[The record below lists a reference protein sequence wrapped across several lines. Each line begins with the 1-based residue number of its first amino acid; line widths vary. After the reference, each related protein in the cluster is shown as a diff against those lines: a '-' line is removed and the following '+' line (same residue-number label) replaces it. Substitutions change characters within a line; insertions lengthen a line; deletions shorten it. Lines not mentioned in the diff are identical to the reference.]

1 MSDTARGPTL
11 RAICRAA
18 AIVVPPTPAHYFAAD
33 TTFQRRLKYADLGAA
48 PSRRHFETGRVRFQ
62 PSKKP
67 VRCLDGLKRK
77 LPSAFSAIL
86 LFVGSVGWCWP
97 VFSELRSAALASPA
111 EASIHPRASHY
122 QRLNRWRGKA
132 DSEIG
137 KLDRFSSSTYAPSAN
152 PHVTGAG
159 LGRESP
165 ARIVVREWS
174 SLQTR
179 VAERGPALAKHA
191 AKEPKPKLKLPVR
204 LASLERAVPPVE
216 VIPSRNPSNAG
227 ALTSRGREKPSRIGA
242 RERSR
247 LRALLAER
255 GRASAIHAT
264 KEPKPSL
271 KPPVR
276 FASLERATPPVQAIP
291 SRIPSNVG
299 AQTSLVDFEAAPF
312 PYHGTMPESGRP
324 FLNAGTEGH
333 LGHVNFRG
341 DVLWESQTFSDDRVL
356 LHIPPGFDPK
366 RPAVMVV
373 FFHGH
378 GANLAQDVRD
388 RQRVPTQITAAGVN
402 AVLVAP
408 QFAVDAADSS
418 AGKFWEP
425 NGFKRFLDEAAV
437 KLARMYGDPRSVF
450 TFARMP
456 IVIVAYSGGFGPT
469 LSVLDRGGVRS
480 RVRGLILLDAL
491 YAGIDKFADWIADNR
506 STFFVSSYTSHT
518 AYHNAYLE
526 RLLRERSVPYSSE
539 LRDSHLRGM
548 VTFLPAGDI
557 SHRDFVTHAWADNQI
572 RNILV
577 RLDNADQRIET
588 AGTGSISG
596 GVVASRRN

>member
-1 MSDTARGPTL
+1 MASASECPEFAHESLCWAKTARSERESAIFLQKAHAWLLAASKLAGYQVNDTESVGWGNSARNGRGPTL
-11 RAICRAA
+11 HAIREPCT
-18 AIVVPPTPAHYFAAD
+18 IVVRPARACHSAAD
-33 TTFQRRLKYADLGAA
+33 PAFRRRFENTSLRVA
-48 PSRRHFETGRVRFQ
+48 PSRSHFETGRVRFQ
-62 PSKKP
+62 SSKKP
-67 VRCLDGLKRK
+67 AWRVDGLERK
-77 LPSAFSAIL
+77 LLRISAIL
-86 LFVGSVGWCWP
+86 FFAGSVGWCWL
-97 VFSELRSAALASPA
+97 VFSEFRSPILVSPA
-111 EASIHPRASHY
+111 EASIHPHISHC
-122 QRLNRWRGKA
+122 QRFNRCRGKA
-132 DSEIG
+132 NSEIG
-137 KLDRFSSSTYAPSAN
+137 KLDPFSSSTYARSAD
-152 PHVTGAG
+152 PHVTATLGTS
-159 LGRESP
+159 LGRKSP
-165 ARIVVREWS
+165 ARIVAREWS
-174 SLQTR
+174 RLHTR
-179 VAERGPALAKHA
+179 VARLARAPAKHA
-191 AKEPKPKLKLPVR
+191 AKEPKPNLKPPVR
-204 LASLERAVPPVE
+204 LASLEGAAPPAEAV
-216 VIPSRNPSNAG
+216 
-227 ALTSRGREKPSRIGA
+227 
-242 RERSR
+242 
-247 LRALLAER
+247 
-255 GRASAIHAT
+255 
-264 KEPKPSL
+264 
-271 KPPVR
+271 
-276 FASLERATPPVQAIP
+276 P

-299 AQTSLVDFEAAPF
+299 ALTSLVEFETAPF
-312 PYHGTMPESGRP
+312 PYHGTEPETGRP
-324 FLNAGTEGH
+324 FLNAGNEGH
-333 LGHVNFRG
+333 RGHVNFRG
-341 DVLWESQTFSDDRVL
+341 QVLWESQTFRDNRVL
-356 LHIPPGFDPK
+356 LHIPPGFKPK
-366 RPAVMVV
+366 HPAVMVV

-437 KLARMYGDPRSVF
+437 KLARMYGDPRSAF

-469 LSVLDRGGVRS
+469 LSVLDQGGVRS

-557 SHRDFVTHAWADNQI
+557 SHHDFVTHAWADNPI
-572 RNILV
+572 RDILV
-577 RLDNADQRIET
+577 RLDNADQRIES
-588 AGTGSISG
+588 ARTGSISA